1 MVQRDYKEE
10 NTAHNLWFALERDH
24 SSLLKMYS
32 SKDIV
37 FHALSTVGLI
47 QFPAVPFFS
56 PFPSFF
62 IFYCYTLKFPVIM
75 SMELLNF
82 FQKQTCFDKVNRA
95 EQSDTVAWSAV
106 FFSLK
111 IVLFTQNTLQSR
123 PT

>member
-10 NTAHNLWFALERDH
+10 NTAHNLWFAMERDH

-47 QFPAVPFFS
+47 QLPAVPFF
-56 PFPSFF
+56 PPLF

-75 SMELLNF
+75 SMELLNY